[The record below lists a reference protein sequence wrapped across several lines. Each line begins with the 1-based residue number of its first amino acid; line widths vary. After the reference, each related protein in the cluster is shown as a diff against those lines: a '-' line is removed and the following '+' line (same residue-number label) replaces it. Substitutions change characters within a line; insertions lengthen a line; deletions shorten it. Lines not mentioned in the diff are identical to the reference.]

1 MTKEELLTRVLAI
14 DQEAKKRREELY
26 RAYAYANNTVK
37 IGDIISDRETCI
49 CVKKMGVYVDIYGS
63 AQMRYFGPELTK
75 AGTPRKDGRE
85 SWVYQENIKT
95 IKKS

>member
-37 IGDIISDRETCI
+37 NGDIISDRETCI
-49 CVKKMGVYVDIYGS
+49 CVKKWVYMLIFMV
-63 AQMRYFGPELTK
+63 
-75 AGTPRKDGRE
+75 PRKCAISARNLQKRE
-85 SWVYQENIKT
+85 RRERTGGNRGF
-95 IKKS
+95 IKKTSKQ

>member
-1 MTKEELLTRVLAI
+1 MKQEELLKRCAAI
-14 DQEAKKRREELY
+14 DQEAQKRKEELY

-37 IGDIISDRETCI
+37 VGDIISDGVSCI
-49 CVKKMGVYVDIYGS
+49 RVKTMGVYVNFYGS

-75 AGTPRKDGRE
+75 VGTPRKDGRE

-95 IKKS
+95 IKE